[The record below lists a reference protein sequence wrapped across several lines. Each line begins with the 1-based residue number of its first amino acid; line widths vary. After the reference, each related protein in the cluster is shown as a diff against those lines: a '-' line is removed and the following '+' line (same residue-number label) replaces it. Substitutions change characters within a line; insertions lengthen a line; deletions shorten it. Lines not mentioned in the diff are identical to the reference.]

1 MTEYLSSENLTEKAY
16 DLSKVL
22 SNTQST
28 WPSSKLNPVSTKS
41 KVAYSNHSLP
51 CFKNK
56 VIFMVIIKRDYD
68 NCS

>member
-28 WPSSKLNPVSTKS
+28 WPSSKLNPVITKS
-41 KVAYSNHSLP
+41 KVAYSNHSIAVFQEQGNFHGNYEERL
-51 CFKNK
+51 
-56 VIFMVIIKRDYD
+56 
-68 NCS
+68 

>member
-28 WPSSKLNPVSTKS
+28 WPSIKLNPVSTKS
-41 KVAYSNHSLP
+41 TVTFSNHSTAVLQEQGDVHSNY
-51 CFKNK
+51 KE
-56 VIFMVIIKRDYD
+56 RL
-68 NCS
+68 